1 MTKANSG
8 SVSSSRPR
16 TLMAVLL
23 LCAILFQVKAGL
35 AQELYVFSEPASN
48 MPARALS
55 VKYAG

>member
-1 MTKANSG
+1 
-8 SVSSSRPR
+8 
-16 TLMAVLL
+16 MAVLL